1 MTEKKVIV
9 YSTPIC
15 PYCHMVKDFLK
26 ERGVEFEDIDVARD
40 QEKAK
45 EMMSKSGQMGV
56 PQIEINGKIIVGFDN
71 AAIERELEAG
81 RE

>member
-1 MTEKKVIV
+1 MKENKVIV
-9 YSTPIC
+9 YSTTTC

-26 ERGVEFEDIDVARD
+26 EKGVEFEDIDVARD

-56 PQIEINGKIIVGFDN
+56 PQIEINGKIIVGFDK
-71 AAIERELEAG
+71 AAIERELEA
-81 RE
+81 EK

>member
-1 MTEKKVIV
+1 MTEKEVIV
-9 YSTPIC
+9 YSTTTC

-26 ERGVEFEDIDVARD
+26 EKGVEFEDIDVARD

-56 PQIEINGKIIVGFDN
+56 PQIEINGKIVVGFDK

-81 RE
+81 K